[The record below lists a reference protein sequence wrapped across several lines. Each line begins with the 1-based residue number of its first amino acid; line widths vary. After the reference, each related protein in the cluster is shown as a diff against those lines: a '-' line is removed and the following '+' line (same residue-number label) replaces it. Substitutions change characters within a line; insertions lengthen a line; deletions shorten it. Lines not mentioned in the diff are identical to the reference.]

1 MSCSGWMPCSPRITL
16 NQIAAA
22 AAFETACQEY
32 KNALKREWELHQGKD
47 ISYYDAWEASR
58 AAIKTKYHNTK
69 FVAET
74 QLPKT
79 YCKRIREKYEPFNV
93 TVT

>member
-1 MSCSGWMPCSPRITL
+1 MSCSCWMPCSPRITL

-47 ISYYDAWEASR
+47 ISYRDAWEASR
-58 AAIKTKYHNTK
+58 EASTEQKN
-69 FVAET
+69 AEFEADMT

-79 YCKRIREKYEPFNV
+79 YLERIHQRYEPFNLRG
-93 TVT
+93 